1 MNTFDIAVFKDI
13 FTIGSGE
20 KYIELNNTVG
30 QRWFIPF
37 CDNDLFLS
45 LFQPSSAKGKL
56 FAKSV
61 NWIKFYPMLLGIA
74 NARIV
79 KMSFS
84 KPFKDYAYKVFDMQ
98 YCQFGIFC
106 GSPGFHQKITI
117 MAANKD
123 KVMGYCKITDKK
135 DIFTL
140 FDDEFNHLK
149 YLQAQGVCHIPTPLF
164 CGKLPFANL
173 YAFFQ
178 TTERNGKVKYAN
190 YLSTEVLDFIKD
202 FNNRTKLDILFDN
215 SDFAHSLIRL
225 KKNMKFLND
234 NGLTKTFVDG
244 VYLIENN
251 KECFELFCA
260 SHGDLTA
267 WNSFIVDNHLFA
279 FDLEYFKKSYPLLC
293 DFFHFFTQ
301 DLLYNGYADSDKI
314 YCEYLKVKK
323 ILPQI
328 RHLDYLY
335 LAYLLVIVDFYLN
348 RDKGI
353 LNERLWRCFVIW
365 SELIKRLMN
374 DVKEIN

>member
-20 KYIELNNTVG
+20 NFIELNNTVG
-30 QRWFIPF
+30 QRWFVPYRH
-37 CDNDLFLS
+37 NGLFLS
-45 LFQPSSAKGKL
+45 LFQPSSVKGKL
-56 FAKSV
+56 FAKSI

-74 NARIV
+74 NARIA
-79 KMSFS
+79 KLSFS

-123 KVMGYCKITDKK
+123 RVMGYCKITDKK

-140 FDDEFNHLK
+140 FDNEFNNLK
-149 YLQAQGVCHIPTPLF
+149 YLQFRGVCHIPTPLF
-164 CGKLPFANL
+164 CGELPFANL

-190 YLSTEVLDFIKD
+190 YRSQEVLDFIKD
-202 FNNRTKLDILFDN
+202 LNNRTKLDIPFHN

-225 KKNMKFLND
+225 RKNLIFIND
-234 NGLTKTFVDG
+234 NKMKKTFADG
-244 VYLIENN
+244 VNLIENN
-251 KECFELFCA
+251 KECFKLFCA

-267 WNSFIVDNHLFA
+267 WNSFIVDKHLFA
-279 FDLEYFKKSYPLLC
+279 FDLEYFKKSNPLLC

-314 YCEYLKVKK
+314 YREYLNVKNT
-323 ILPQI
+323 LPEV

-335 LAYLLVIVDFYLN
+335 IAYLLVIVDFYLN

-353 LNERLWRCFVIW
+353 LNERLGSCFAIW

-374 DVKEIN
+374 NVKEIY